1 MEAENESGKDLPA
14 TETSNSNKSRCS
26 SRCRDDGE
34 RCHRCCGRRHRW
46 LGALLILGIIG
57 FLAHSA
63 YYGRGWGCSPWH
75 DHGGYHQRMGGERFG
90 GERFSDSA
98 PRHLD
103 WVVSGLL
110 SDVNAS
116 AEQKT
121 KVRTIA
127 DAALVD
133 LQKLSRQHKDS
144 HTALLAILK
153 APTVDRS
160 KIESLRTTSV
170 QGLDE
175 ASKRLSV
182 ALADLAEVLTPEQR
196 QQLADSAERWHRY

>member
-1 MEAENESGKDLPA
+1 METENESGKESPVS
-14 TETSNSNKSRCS
+14 ETSSTNKSRCS
-26 SRCRDDGE
+26 SRCCDDGA

-46 LGALLILGIIG
+46 IGALLILGVIG

-63 YYGRGWGCSPWH
+63 YYGRGWDCTPWS
-75 DHGGYHQRMGGERFG
+75 DHGGYHQRMG

-103 WVVSGLL
+103 WAVSRLL

-116 AEQKT
+116 EEQKT
-121 KVRTIA
+121 KIRTIA
-127 DAALVD
+127 DAALAD
-133 LQKLSRQHKDS
+133 LQKLSRQHQDS

-153 APTVDRS
+153 APAIDRG
-160 KIESLRTTSV
+160 KLESLRAQSV

-175 ASKRLSV
+175 ASKRLAV

-196 QQLADSAERWHRY
+196 QQLADSAEKWHRY

>member
-1 MEAENESGKDLPA
+1 METENESGKDSPV
-14 TETSNSNKSRCS
+14 TETSTTSKSRFS

-46 LGALLILGIIG
+46 IGALLILGIIG

-75 DHGGYHQRMGGERFG
+75 DHGGYHQRMD

-103 WVVSGLL
+103 WVVSRLL

-116 AEQKT
+116 GEQRI
-121 KVRTIA
+121 KVRAIT
-127 DAALVD
+127 DAALGD
-133 LQKLSRQHKDS
+133 LQKFSRQHEDN
-144 HTALLAILK
+144 HTALLAILR
-153 APTVDRS
+153 APTVDRG
-160 KIESLRTTSV
+160 KLESLRAQSV

-196 QQLADSAERWHRY
+196 QRLADSAEKWHRY

>member
-1 MEAENESGKDLPA
+1 METENESGKDSPV
-14 TETSNSNKSRCS
+14 TETSTTSKSRCS

-46 LGALLILGIIG
+46 MGALLILGIIG

-63 YYGRGWGCSPWH
+63 YYGRGWGCSAWH
-75 DHGGYHQRMGGERFG
+75 DHGGYHQRFG
-90 GERFSDSA
+90 DSA

-103 WVVSGLL
+103 WAVSRLL

-116 AEQKT
+116 AEQAT
-121 KVRTIA
+121 KVHTIA
-127 DAALVD
+127 DAAQGD
-133 LQKLSRQHKDS
+133 LQKLSRQHQDS

-153 APTVDRS
+153 APTIDRG
-160 KIESLRTTSV
+160 KLESLRAESV
-170 QGLDE
+170 QELDG

-182 ALADLAEVLTPEQR
+182 ALADLAEVLTPQQR
-196 QQLADSAERWHRY
+196 QKLVDTVERWHHA

>member
-1 MEAENESGKDLPA
+1 METENESGKDSPV
-14 TETSNSNKSRCS
+14 TETSTKNKSHCS

-46 LGALLILGIIG
+46 IGALLILGIIG

-75 DHGGYHQRMGGERFG
+75 DHGGYHQRMGGERI
-90 GERFSDSA
+90 SDSA

-103 WVVSGLL
+103 WAVSRML

-116 AEQKT
+116 EEQKT
-121 KVRTIA
+121 KVRSIA
-127 DAALVD
+127 DAALAD
-133 LQKLSRQHKDS
+133 LQKFSRQHQDS

-153 APTVDRS
+153 APTIDRG
-160 KIESLRTTSV
+160 KLESLRAQSV

-196 QQLADSAERWHRY
+196 QQLTDSAERWRRY